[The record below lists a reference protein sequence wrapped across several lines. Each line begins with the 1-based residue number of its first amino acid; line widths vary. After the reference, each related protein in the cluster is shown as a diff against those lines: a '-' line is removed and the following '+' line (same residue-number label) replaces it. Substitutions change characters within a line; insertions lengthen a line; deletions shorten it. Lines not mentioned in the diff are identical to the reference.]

1 MISRVQRPTASR
13 WSRRAATS
21 TAALSVAT
29 SAMLMP
35 MPKSGREILRRDA
48 QPSSSTRLP
57 PLTHDD
63 VGHDVLGA
71 RDVPH
76 DPRERVEILAR
87 AYPHLLVRETGEGA
101 LGERA
106 LVAVHGC

>member
-1 MISRVQRPTASR
+1 
-13 WSRRAATS
+13 
-21 TAALSVAT
+21 
-29 SAMLMP
+29 
-35 MPKSGREILRRDA
+35 
-48 QPSSSTRLP
+48 LP